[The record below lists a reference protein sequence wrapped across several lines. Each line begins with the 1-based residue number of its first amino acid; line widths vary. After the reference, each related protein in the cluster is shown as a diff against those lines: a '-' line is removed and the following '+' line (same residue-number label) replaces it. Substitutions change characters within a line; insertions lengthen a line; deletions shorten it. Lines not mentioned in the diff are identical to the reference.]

1 MNPIDPALEQP
12 IAQTPPVQF
21 TSGMAL
27 NPQEILQGIYAKQ
40 KDDNTFLLDRARIV
54 DACSALKAA
63 GFEHLTL
70 ITCIDWKDKFEM
82 VYHITKYGRK
92 DLVVLRVM
100 LSYKDPKLPSITSVW
115 PGAGWHERENFDL
128 LGIIFTGNND
138 LRRIL
143 LPDDFEGHPLRKEVK
158 YGNTS

>member
-1 MNPIDPALEQP
+1 MAETAPAEAVVRNQDADPAKLLE
-12 IAQTPPVQF
+12 
-21 TSGMAL
+21 
-27 NPQEILQGIYAKQ
+27 GIFLKQ
-40 KDDNTFLLDRARIV
+40 KEDTFTVERARIV
-54 DACSALKAA
+54 DACRRLHEG

-70 ITCIDWKDKFEM
+70 ITAIDWKRSWEI

-92 DLVVLRVM
+92 GVVTLRVT
-100 LSYKDPKLPSITSVW
+100 LPRQDPTIPSIVSVW
-115 PGAGWHERENFDL
+115 PGAGWHERETYDL
-128 LGIIFTGNND
+128 MGIRFAGNPD